1 MKGRAVASGKE
12 GGAPGRGLSTEV
24 SRLTGCLKP
33 PPCIWPDLGDSQ
45 SSFRLPL
52 PADPQKPLCGWK
64 DVLIFQMWK
73 LRPSWGS
80 RYPLDVQTAR
90 AKARCNCKLCTAWLP
105 RARATW
111 ESGWRLS
118 LHGLECLLHG
128 LESRRIS
135 TWGAWAATLRRQP
148 C

>member
-1 MKGRAVASGKE
+1 MRGTAVASGKE

-24 SRLTGCLKP
+24 RRLTGRLR
-33 PPCIWPDLGDSQ
+33 PCPCVWPDLGGSQ

-73 LRPSWGS
+73 LRPSWGN

-90 AKARCNCKLCTAWLP
+90 AKTRPDGRCNSKLCTARLTGP
-105 RARATW
+105 LGRAYGGFPSVVWNVSFMARSPSA
-111 ESGWRLS
+111 SALGG
-118 LHGLECLLHG
+118 HGLL
-128 LESRRIS
+128 
-135 TWGAWAATLRRQP
+135 P